1 MELFTALGLS
11 SAPGLNAY
19 IPMLVFGLL
28 ARFTSV
34 ITLPQ
39 AWQWLSDPILLGI
52 VAVLLVIEIVAD
64 KVPAVDT
71 INDAIQTVI
80 RPTSGGLMFASGLNS
95 ATGENGVEQ
104 LTTSEAFRQP
114 STWIALVVGFA
125 VALGIHFFK
134 SSSRPVWNASTVG
147 LAAPVVSTGEDAV
160 AAALSF
166 SAVLVPVVA
175 LLLVAALVGLIIW
188 FFVKVRK
195 RFARSSSVARVD

>member
-11 SAPGLNAY
+11 SASGLNAY

-95 ATGENGVEQ
+95 ATGENGV
-104 LTTSEAFRQP
+104 
-114 STWIALVVGFA
+114 
-125 VALGIHFFK
+125 
-134 SSSRPVWNASTVG
+134 
-147 LAAPVVSTGEDAV
+147 
-160 AAALSF
+160 
-166 SAVLVPVVA
+166 
-175 LLLVAALVGLIIW
+175 
-188 FFVKVRK
+188 
-195 RFARSSSVARVD
+195 